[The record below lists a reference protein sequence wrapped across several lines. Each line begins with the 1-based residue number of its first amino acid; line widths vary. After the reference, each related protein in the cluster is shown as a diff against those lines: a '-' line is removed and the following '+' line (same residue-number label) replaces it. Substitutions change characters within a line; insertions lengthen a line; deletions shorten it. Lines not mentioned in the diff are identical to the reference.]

1 MRGVE
6 VRGVEVRGPAGLPV
20 EPVAWPVSPAGQT
33 VVSAWSDQSIA
44 STDQEQLVFQSVV
57 DELAAGAG
65 GPGAGV
71 TGAGDLVVFLAL
83 KVS

>member
-6 VRGVEVRGPAGLPV
+6 VRGLAGLPV

-33 VVSAWSDQSIA
+33 AVSAWPDQSIA

-71 TGAGDLVVFLAL
+71 TGAGDPVVFLAL
-83 KVS
+83 KVP

>member
-6 VRGVEVRGPAGLPV
+6 VRGLVGLSV

-65 GPGAGV
+65 GPGAG
-71 TGAGDLVVFLAL
+71 DPVVFLVL
-83 KVS
+83 KVP

>member
-1 MRGVE
+1 
-6 VRGVEVRGPAGLPV
+6 VRGVEVRGLAGLPV

-44 STDQEQLVFQSVV
+44 STDQEELVFQSVV

-65 GPGAGV
+65 V
-71 TGAGDLVVFLAL
+71 TGAGDPVVFLAL
-83 KVS
+83 KVP